1 MEAQIDMMQKYIS
14 QLETSVNLHRTKN
27 DVLPIH
33 IERLNKEKEDL
44 LAEIKL
50 KTLQIS
56 GLKNQVF
63 RDAQEVA
70 VIKVSSSTIY

>member
-14 QLETSVNLHRTKN
+14 QLEISINLHRTKN
-27 DVLPIH
+27 DVLPSN

-44 LAEIKL
+44 LGEIER

-56 GLKNQVF
+56 DLKNQVF
-63 RDAQEVA
+63 KDAQEIA
-70 VIKVSSSTIY
+70 VIKVSSSKIY

>member
-27 DVLPIH
+27 DVLPFH
-33 IERLNKEKEDL
+33 IERLNKEKDDL
-44 LAEIKL
+44 LAEIERKN
-50 KTLQIS
+50 LQIS
-56 GLKNQVF
+56 DLKNQVF
-63 RDAQEVA
+63 RDAQEIA

>member
-27 DVLPIH
+27 DVLPLH

-63 RDAQEVA
+63 RDAQEIA

>member
-63 RDAQEVA
+63 RDAQEIA